1 MLLFNLGSRQTLQL
15 RWGFQE
21 VHFTVGVFVRCF
33 IHPRLC
39 LPDNSLIHSLHYFFT
54 KFTHLFICHI
64 IHSFS
69 HPHAFIHLLVQAF
82 IQCSFAH
89 LLTMYILVQF
99 LQSALYLSTSFFT
112 LLPAHLVT
120 RSLTSAFIHSFV
132 HFSTHSVHSF
142 IHSLSFLMHPFHQEA
157 SFFTSPRFLCVP
169 DKEFLLHEMS
179 LKMRRMEQRGQAGN
193 IIP

>member
-1 MLLFNLGSRQTLQL
+1 MLLSNLGSSQTLQL

-21 VHFTVGVFVRCF
+21 VHFAVGMFVRCF
-33 IHPRLC
+33 IHPCLC

-54 KFTHLFICHI
+54 NSLISSFAVSFIQSLNPRVCSPAR

-69 HPHAFIHLLVQAF
+69 HPHAFIRLLVQAF

-112 LLPAHLVT
+112 LLPAHLLT
-120 RSLTSAFIHSFV
+120 HSLTRAFTHSFV
-132 HFSTHSVHSF
+132 HFSTHLIHSF
-142 IHSLSFLMHPFHQEA
+142 IIITHA
-157 SFFTSPRFLCVP
+157 SIPSGSP
-169 DKEFLLHEMS
+169 
-179 LKMRRMEQRGQAGN
+179 
-193 IIP
+193 